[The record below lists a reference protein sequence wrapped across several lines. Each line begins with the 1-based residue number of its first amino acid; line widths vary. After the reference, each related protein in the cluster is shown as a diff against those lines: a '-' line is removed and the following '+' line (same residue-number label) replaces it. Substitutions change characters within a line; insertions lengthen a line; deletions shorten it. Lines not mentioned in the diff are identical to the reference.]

1 MKKLI
6 LAASVLSVVALAS
19 CKKTE
24 GDKPATDSTKD
35 SVAAPATDSTKDSVA
50 APATDSVK
58 KDSVATPAKDSVKK

>member
-35 SVAAPATDSTKDSVA
+35 SVAAPATDS
-50 APATDSVK
+50 VK